1 MNDVNDDDYD
11 DLDGILGRPIDN
23 ELENAILKTGIAL
36 EIPNIDV
43 ANAIVNE
50 IIHPIQNNAVIA
62 CKYQDVGTD
71 WGFFFALVSVKRIL
85 YCSILI

>member
-50 IIHPIQNNAVIA
+50 IIHPIQNNAVLA
-62 CKYQDVGTD
+62 
-71 WGFFFALVSVKRIL
+71 WPALAPIP
-85 YCSILI
+85 